1 MKNGL
6 WIVIVIV
13 LLFVGVLAGF
23 TARSYY
29 ISHQISKV
37 PPQVKIEDFDEQ
49 ILNKISNAEHKKY
62 IKNLYSKG
70 EDNYTL
76 KKGLDVLKKDI
87 IGIYN
92 ILDHYTIIKSVQAFI
107 QPEGESGCAES
118 AGY

>member
-6 WIVIVIV
+6 WIVIAIV
-13 LLFVGVLAGF
+13 VLFTGVLAGF

-37 PPQVKIEDFDEQ
+37 PLQVKIEDFKTQ

-62 IKNLYSKG
+62 IVNLYAEN
-70 EDNYTL
+70 EDNYIL
-76 KKGLDVLKKDI
+76 KTGLDVSKKDI
-87 IGIYN
+87 TGIYN
-92 ILDHYTIIKSVQAFI
+92 ILEQYNILKSVQDLI
-107 QPEGESGCAES
+107 QPAVESDCGES

>member
-13 LLFVGVLAGF
+13 LLFIGVLAGF

-29 ISHQISKV
+29 ITHKISKV
-37 PPQVKIEDFDEQ
+37 PLKVKIEDFDEQ
-49 ILNKISNAEHKKY
+49 ILNKISNAEHKQY
-62 IKNLYSKG
+62 IINLYAKG

-92 ILDHYTIIKSVQAFI
+92 ILDQHTIIKSVQAFI
-107 QPEGESGCAES
+107 QPGAESGCGES

>member
-13 LLFVGVLAGF
+13 VLFIGVLAGF

-37 PPQVKIEDFDEQ
+37 PPQVKIEDFEDQ
-49 ILNKISNAEHKKY
+49 ILNKISNTEHKKY
-62 IKNLYSKG
+62 IENLYSKG
-70 EDNYTL
+70 ENNYTL
-76 KKGLDVLKKDI
+76 KKDLDVLKKDI

-92 ILDHYTIIKSVQAFI
+92 ILEHYKILKSVQDLV
-107 QPEGESGCAES
+107 QPIEESGCGET

>member
-6 WIVIVIV
+6 WIVIAIV
-13 LLFVGVLAGF
+13 VLFVGVLAGF

-29 ISHQISKV
+29 ISHRISKV
-37 PPQVKIEDFDEQ
+37 PLQVKIEDFDEQ

-62 IKNLYSKG
+62 IKNLYSKD
-70 EDNYTL
+70 ENNYTL

-87 IGIYN
+87 TGIYN
-92 ILDHYTIIKSVQAFI
+92 ILDHYKIVKSVQDFV
-107 QPEGESGCAES
+107 QPKEESGCRES

>member
-13 LLFVGVLAGF
+13 VFFIGVLAGF
-23 TARSYY
+23 TGRSYY
-29 ISHQISKV
+29 IRQQISKV
-37 PPQVKIEDFDEQ
+37 PRQVKIEDFEKL
-49 ILNKISNAEHKKY
+49 ILNKISYAEDKKY

-70 EDNYTL
+70 ENNYTQ

-92 ILDHYTIIKSVQAFI
+92 ILEHYKILQSVQDLV
-107 QPEGESGCAES
+107 QPEEESGCAES